1 MSPNEPPSH
10 SKDQRV
16 EHADSHPTQALKIQ
30 PMQVMMLRASEEAT
44 GDTVVS
50 AESYLIEARYNKKMV
65 DGGIY
70 SPFAAYR
77 NSTKKQNGY
86 TEKSAQYPVTYN
98 EIEDESNT
106 IILGLKY
113 EKSQDGII
121 YKGSLGLE
129 HDLYHSVDRLIPTAA
144 VSISTVN
151 LDESFDKTRPVLS
164 FGVDK
169 FLAPTKKISATY
181 QYQKL
186 PYRNMSEKN
195 LYLNY
200 SFGF

>member
-1 MSPNEPPSH
+1 
-10 SKDQRV
+10 
-16 EHADSHPTQALKIQ
+16 
-30 PMQVMMLRASEEAT
+30 MLRLTLVIHNHIQTLPFFWKVWTINNAGNIISTAGSTVIVYVPTAITNSGLIDANTST
-44 GDTVVS
+44 GNSVYTVWFHSGSDTS
-50 AESYLIEARYNKKMV
+50 SLN
-65 DGGIY
+65 
-70 SPFAAYR
+70 
-77 NSTKKQNGY
+77 NSG
-86 TEKSAQYPVTYN
+86 
-98 EIEDESNT
+98 T
-106 IILGLKY
+106 IF
-113 EKSQDGII
+113 SD
-121 YKGSLGLE
+121 
-129 HDLYHSVDRLIPTAA
+129 HSVDRLIPTAA

-164 FGVDK
+164 FGIDK